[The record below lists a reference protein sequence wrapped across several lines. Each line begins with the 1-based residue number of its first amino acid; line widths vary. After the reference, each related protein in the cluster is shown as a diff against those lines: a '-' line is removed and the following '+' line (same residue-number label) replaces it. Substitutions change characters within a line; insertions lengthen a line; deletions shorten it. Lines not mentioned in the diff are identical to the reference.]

1 MLSKEFEQILYKSAS
16 AWLGWCWVSHSS
28 NEFWRELVLV
38 DIPLTKKVERG
49 SLTARERPHIRVDF
63 LTVWNS
69 IDKFSKA
76 HPCMYACMHAVQ
88 RGILCV
94 KSPQS
99 NAHASFLS
107 SSHLDSSR
115 RSRANMR
122 IHTRIPE
129 VLSKECGT
137 TPCWH

>member
-1 MLSKEFEQILYKSAS
+1 M
-16 AWLGWCWVSHSS
+16 
-28 NEFWRELVLV
+28 LV

-49 SLTARERPHIRVDF
+49 SLMARERPHIRVDF

-76 HPCMYACMHAVQ
+76 RVHAVQ
-88 RGILCV
+88 RGIACV

-99 NAHASFLS
+99 NTHTSFLS